1 MSKNRSIWKV
11 ERFSRKSNRGRWRR
25 DFNESR
31 YSNYVIKMKRS
42 IRVAGI
48 QSSVATSIT
57 LRFDP
62 RSSRW
67 KKKKKKEKKNG
78 GKKKKLT

>member
-42 IRVAGI
+42 IRVAGTSR
-48 QSSVATSIT
+48 QSPRLSRFASIPEV
-57 LRFDP
+57 LVG
-62 RSSRW
+62 
-67 KKKKKKEKKNG
+67 KKKKKEKKKG
-78 GKKKKLT
+78 GEKKRN